1 MTQFYNN
8 DQSDISAEVNAF
20 TLESSIFPLTGIPLD
35 AKSCNFYQLNDSI
48 IIETIPEYL
57 ERVFV
62 GLRVIGQ
69 PVTVLI
75 PKVGYVSAGTYI
87 IDQFSSAIENY
98 DVKSYAFIGGLLDE
112 NFVEFLM
119 PGRSYHHVQSIPSR
133 VWEISHNLNK
143 YPTVIITDNDNNEY
157 EGEVRKI
164 DENMIVITFSQPFS
178 GYADLN

>member
-75 PKVGYVSAGTYI
+75 PKVGYVSAGTYL
-87 IDQFSSAIENY
+87 IDQFISAIENY

>member
-1 MTQFYNN
+1 MTR
-8 DQSDISAEVNAF
+8 S
-20 TLESSIFPLTGIPLD
+20 
-35 AKSCNFYQLNDSI
+35 
-48 IIETIPEYL
+48 
-57 ERVFV
+57 
-62 GLRVIGQ
+62 
-69 PVTVLI
+69 
-75 PKVGYVSAGTYI
+75 YVSAGTYL
-87 IDQFSSAIENY
+87 IDKSSSAIENY

-119 PGRSYHHVQSIPSR
+119 PGRSYHHVQSNPSR

-164 DENMIVITFSQPFS
+164 DENMIIITFSQPFS

>member
-75 PKVGYVSAGTYI
+75 PKLPAPYASSGVSA
-87 IDQFSSAIENY
+87 
-98 DVKSYAFIGGLLDE
+98 
-112 NFVEFLM
+112 
-119 PGRSYHHVQSIPSR
+119 P
-133 VWEISHNLNK
+133 
-143 YPTVIITDNDNNEY
+143 
-157 EGEVRKI
+157 
-164 DENMIVITFSQPFS
+164 
-178 GYADLN
+178 

>member
-48 IIETIPEYL
+48 VIETIPEYL

-69 PVTVLI
+69 PVTILK
-75 PKVGYVSAGTYI
+75 PKDGYVSAGTYLI
-87 IDQFSSAIENY
+87 SQFELAMGNY
-98 DVKSYAFIGGLLDE
+98 DVKSYAFIGGLSDE
-112 NFVEFLM
+112 NFVEFLT
-119 PGRSYHHVQSIPSR
+119 PGRSYHHVQSNPSR
-133 VWEISHNLNK
+133 VWEITHNLNK

-157 EGEVRKI
+157 EGEVKKI
-164 DENMIVITFSQPFS
+164 DENNIVITFSTAFS

>member
-75 PKVGYVSAGTYI
+75 PKVGYVSAGTYL

-98 DVKSYAFIGGLLDE
+98 DVKSYAFIGGLLNE

-119 PGRSYHHVQSIPSR
+119 PGRSYHHVQSNPSR
-133 VWEISHNLNK
+133 VFLMWSWRRPLSL
-143 YPTVIITDNDNNEY
+143 P
-157 EGEVRKI
+157 
-164 DENMIVITFSQPFS
+164 
-178 GYADLN
+178 

>member
-35 AKSCNFYQLNDSI
+35 AKSCNFYQLNDRI
-48 IIETIPEYL
+48 VIETISEYL

-75 PKVGYVSAGTYI
+75 PKDGYVSAGSYL
-87 IDQFSSAIENY
+87 IDQFSSAIGNY
-98 DVKSYAFIGGLLDE
+98 DVKSYAFIGGLSDE

-119 PGRSYHHVQSIPSR
+119 PGRSYHHVQSNPSR
-133 VWEISHNLNK
+133 VWEITHNLNK

-157 EGEVRKI
+157 EGEIKKI
-164 DENMIVITFSQPFS
+164 DENMIVITFSHPFS